1 MKMEQVDQ
9 ARILLK
15 NVVDPE
21 LGLNIVD
28 LGLIYE
34 LMVENNRCYVQMTF
48 TTMGC
53 PISGAMVNGVYDALQ
68 PLGFDDIKVDI
79 TYNPPWTP
87 QRMTEEGK
95 KRLGVR

>member
-1 MKMEQVDQ
+1 MNQVDT
-9 ARILLK
+9 ARMLLK

-28 LGLIYE
+28 LGLIYD
-34 LMVENNRCYVQMTF
+34 LRIENNKAYVLITF

-53 PISGAMVNGVYDALQ
+53 PISGTIVNGIYEALE
-68 PLGFDDIKVDI
+68 PLGLDDIKIDI

-87 QRMTEEGK
+87 ARMSPEGK
-95 KRLGVR
+95 QRLGVRA